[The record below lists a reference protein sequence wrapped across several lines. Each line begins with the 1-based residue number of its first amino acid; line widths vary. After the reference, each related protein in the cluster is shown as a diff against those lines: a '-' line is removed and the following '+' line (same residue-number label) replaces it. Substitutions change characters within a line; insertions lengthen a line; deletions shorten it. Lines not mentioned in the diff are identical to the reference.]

1 MYIELR
7 NRIAKLSKTYPYLA
21 IAYSNLLN
29 DHTGLMDMVLDDIEE
44 SGYRPS
50 SIPENDLVELIG
62 NMFYRSKH

>member
-7 NRIAKLSKTYPYLA
+7 NRIAKLSKTYPDLA

>member
-7 NRIAKLSKTYPYLA
+7 NRIAKLSKTYPDLA

-50 SIPENDLVELIG
+50 SIPENDLLELIG

>member
-7 NRIAKLSKTYPYLA
+7 NRIAKLSKTYPDLA

-50 SIPENDLVELIG
+50 SIPENDLLVLIG